1 MPARSF
7 VSLFVETEKLR
18 GGWDETL
25 GRGRWRLRVASQLT
39 SRRAPVSREREY
51 DSRAAAGNRRW
62 KLSLT
67 FIIARR
73 CRYIWVMSNP
83 SILAA
88 RTPASGRSLSL
99 GLFGDE
105 RLARLVGKGSE
116 RAFAAIYERY
126 HQRLYRYCG
135 AILHDDQ
142 DAQDALQST
151 LALAFAALQRGQR
164 DAPLRPWLFRIAHN
178 EAISVIRRRS
188 GAARLSETR
197 ERAGPSAAEQ
207 AGERARLALLVEDM
221 QQLPERQRGALV
233 MRELSG
239 LSHEQIAIA
248 LGTSVGAAKQSIF
261 EARQALLEF
270 GEGRSMACEDIRR
283 TVSEGDG
290 RALRGRRVRAHLRDC
305 TACAAFASAIPA
317 RKADLHCLS
326 SPLPPALA
334 TGLLARLCGLG
345 SGHGAGGAGGMAV
358 GVAGKTVGATLA
370 AKALAG
376 AVIVVTA
383 AGVTGGVILATHD
396 AHRPAVGRPART
408 TLPAPRRIQREA
420 GAPTSPSRIGAQA
433 DLRRAGATSAIPNTH
448 SSSSGGAFGD
458 HGAAGVHRGAEG
470 RAPARVRRAE
480 GAGRR
485 RSGTPHRSARPGG
498 QPPRSTPTR
507 GASQPSTKGGRVGAS
522 PTSGKPEDPYADIVP
537 GANATSSTPAA
548 VVPALP
554 PAQPSAP
561 TGNRP

>member
-1 MPARSF
+1 
-7 VSLFVETEKLR
+7 
-18 GGWDETL
+18 
-25 GRGRWRLRVASQLT
+25 
-39 SRRAPVSREREY
+39 
-51 DSRAAAGNRRW
+51 
-62 KLSLT
+62 
-67 FIIARR
+67 
-73 CRYIWVMSNP
+73 MSNH

-88 RTPASGRSLSL
+88 RAPASGRSRSL
-99 GLFGDE
+99 GVFGDE
-105 RLARLVGKGSE
+105 RLARLVGKGNE

-135 AILHDDQ
+135 AILRDDQ

-188 GAARLSETR
+188 GAAQLSETR
-197 ERAGPSAAEQ
+197 ERAGPSAEEQ

-239 LSHEQIAIA
+239 LSHEEIAIA
-248 LGTSVGAAKQSIF
+248 LGASVGAAKQSIF

-305 TACAAFASAIPA
+305 VACAAFASAIPA
-317 RKADLHCLS
+317 RKADLHSLS

-334 TGLLARLCGLG
+334 AGLLARLCGLG

-358 GVAGKTVGATLA
+358 GVAGKAVGATVA
-370 AKALAG
+370 AKALTG

-396 AHRPAVGRPART
+396 AHRPAVGRPAPT
-408 TLPAPRRIQREA
+408 TLPGGTPRRIQREA
-420 GAPTSPSRIGAQA
+420 GADASPNQIGAQA

-448 SSSSGGAFGD
+448 SSSSGGAFRD
-458 HGAAGVHRGAEG
+458 HGAAGVHRGADG
-470 RAPARVRRAE
+470 RAPARLRRAE

-522 PTSGKPEDPYADIVP
+522 PTSGKPEDPYADIAP
-537 GANATSSTPAA
+537 GAKATSPTPAA
-548 VVPALP
+548 VAPDLP
-554 PAQPSAP
+554 PAQASAP
-561 TGNRP
+561 TVNRP

>member
-1 MPARSF
+1 M
-7 VSLFVETEKLR
+7 
-18 GGWDETL
+18 
-25 GRGRWRLRVASQLT
+25 
-39 SRRAPVSREREY
+39 
-51 DSRAAAGNRRW
+51 N
-62 KLSLT
+62 
-67 FIIARR
+67 
-73 CRYIWVMSNP
+73 NP

-88 RTPASGRSLSL
+88 RAPASGRSLSL
-99 GLFGDE
+99 GVFADE
-105 RLARLVGKGSE
+105 RLARLVGKGNE

-164 DAPLRPWLFRIAHN
+164 YAPLRPWLFRIAHN

-188 GAARLSETR
+188 GAAQLSETR
-197 ERAGPSAAEQ
+197 ERAGPSAEEQ
-207 AGERARLALLVEDM
+207 AGERARLALLVKDLQE
-221 QQLPERQRGALV
+221 LPERQRGALV

-239 LSHEQIAIA
+239 LSHEEIAIA

-305 TACAAFASAIPA
+305 TSCATFASAILA
-317 RKADLHCLS
+317 RKADLHSLS
-326 SPLPPALA
+326 SPLPPVLA
-334 TGLLARLCGLG
+334 AGLLARLCGLG

-358 GVAGKTVGATLA
+358 GVAGKTVGATVA
-370 AKALAG
+370 AKALTG

-396 AHRPAVGRPART
+396 AHRPAVGRSAPT
-408 TLPAPRRIQREA
+408 TLPGGAPRRIQRGA
-420 GAPTSPSRIGAQA
+420 GANASPNQIGAQA
-433 DLRRAGATSAIPNTH
+433 DLRRAGATSAIPSTH
-448 SSSSGGAFGD
+448 SSSSGGASGD
-458 HGAAGVHRGAEG
+458 HGAAGVRRGAEG
-470 RAPARVRRAE
+470 RAPARGRRAE

-485 RSGTPHRSARPGG
+485 RSGTPHHSARLRG
-498 QPPRSTPTR
+498 QPPRRTPTR
-507 GASQPSTKGGRVGAS
+507 GASQQSTKSGRVGAS
-522 PTSGKPEDPYADIVP
+522 PTGGKPEDPYNDIVP
-537 GANATSSTPAA
+537 GASATSSTPAA
-548 VVPALP
+548 VTPSLP
-554 PAQPSAP
+554 PVQPSAP